1 MSSDDVVKKVDG
13 KIQEQEPG
21 FDKFLDKLKGSQHSL
36 RLVIIYGGILLI
48 VVFILGRCSV

>member
-21 FDKFLDKLKGSQHSL
+21 FDKFLDKLKGNPHSL
-36 RLVIIYGGILLI
+36 RLVIIYSSVLLLA
-48 VVFILGRCSV
+48 VFILGRCSV